1 MRNEKKKSLRDQSNW
16 SEYGW
21 REDSLIVHVCVSTC
35 NVVYRKLIY
44 WSDILCCV
52 YIFFIE
58 RRRRRGVWTTSV
70 WSRFLLWWVE
80 IMSRNL
86 EEEDETTGYI
96 TYGLN
101 ASSSSSFVHLVH
113 SNSPKN
119 ISRPTTVV
127 VETGTGVEEAH
138 MKQVDNDGVVLQIL
152 YDGEDDY

>member
-1 MRNEKKKSLRDQSNW
+1 
-16 SEYGW
+16 
-21 REDSLIVHVCVSTC
+21 
-35 NVVYRKLIY
+35 
-44 WSDILCCV
+44 
-52 YIFFIE
+52 
-58 RRRRRGVWTTSV
+58 
-70 WSRFLLWWVE
+70 
-80 IMSRNL
+80 MSRNL

-119 ISRPTTVV
+119 KSRPTTVV

-152 YDGEDDY
+152 YKGHEEESEEYSVTTDFEGEDDDDMCGRITLYMDDNYLKKRI